1 MAVYIHQQFGFTI
14 ASGATLTYWYSWQNI
29 PNVGPNHGPVIFT
42 ADPRSHQNGEV
53 DLVTFDAMKCR
64 NAPTG
69 PPPGNPG
76 TEVFYQFRVRNESG
90 ITATFDLEVVWGQ
103 ITNPQAPW

>member
-1 MAVYIHQQFGFTI
+1 MAVYIHELSGFTI
-14 ASGATLTYWYSWQNI
+14 ASGATLIVTCSWQNI

-42 ADPRSHQNGEV
+42 ADPRSHQSGEV
-53 DLVTFDAMKCR
+53 KLVTFDTAKCR

-69 PPPGNPG
+69 PPPQNPG
-76 TEVFYQFRVRNESG
+76 TEVFYQFLVRSESA
-90 ITATFDLEVVWGQ
+90 ITATFDLEIVWGQ